1 MRVLVDTNIILD
13 ALLLREPFFI
23 DAKALL
29 NAIESKQ
36 LQGYVTATTLTD
48 IFYIARKSKGIAVA
62 KQDIAELLVLM
73 QVCTVDQNILEAAIS
88 SQIADFEDAIQLACA
103 ISENLD
109 AIVTRNTQDFAGSN
123 LPILSAG
130 TLLACLSSLQ

>member
-48 IFYIARKSKGIAVA
+48 IFYIARKSKGIALA

-73 QVCTVDQNILEAAIS
+73 
-88 SQIADFEDAIQLACA
+88 
-103 ISENLD
+103 
-109 AIVTRNTQDFAGSN
+109 
-123 LPILSAG
+123 
-130 TLLACLSSLQ
+130 